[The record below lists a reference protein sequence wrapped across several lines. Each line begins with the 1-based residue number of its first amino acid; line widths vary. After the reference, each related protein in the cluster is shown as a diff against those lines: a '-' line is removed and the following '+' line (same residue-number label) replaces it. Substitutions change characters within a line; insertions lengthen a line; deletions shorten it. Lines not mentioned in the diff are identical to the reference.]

1 MMKNHSMQMSQGS
14 NYLPL
19 LIMTAVSFI
28 YMYFFMYAMIDG
40 LPHLY
45 NNINQIYMAGLMAA
59 PMAIVELVIMRSMYN
74 NRRMNLIVIVMA
86 ALATIAFWFL
96 IREQAAVGDR
106 QFLRSMIPHHA
117 SAILMC
123 DQATISDQRIQNLCK
138 EIVDGQKREIAEMES
153 ILAGPLN

>member
-40 LPHLY
+40 LPHFY

-59 PMAIVELVIMRSMYN
+59 PMAIVELVIMRSMYS